1 MKKKTYRTLGSI
13 LAMTGVL
20 ALGAC
25 DDDPVGVDDDHLE
38 PVGLVISA
46 GGVDLVTVNGATV
59 TGSLTVDAG
68 QETAHLD
75 VEFLAENGVR
85 FTPEDADEW
94 LRVTMADPAVAG
106 WEQDVPGEFG
116 GHLHGE
122 SAGTTTAVFDLMHGA
137 VGSTTAHADYT
148 SPAIPVVID

>member
-1 MKKKTYRTLGSI
+1 MSRATYRIGGSI
-13 LAMTGVL
+13 LALTGVL

-25 DDDPVGVDDDHLE
+25 DDDPVGNEDEHQE
-38 PVGLVISA
+38 PVGLVIST

-59 TGSLTVDAG
+59 TGSLSVDAG

-75 VEFLAENGVR
+75 VAFLDEDGDR

-94 LRVTMADPAVAG
+94 LRVTIANPAVAE
-106 WEQDVPGEFG
+106 WEQDEPGEFG

-137 VGSTTAHADYT
+137 VNSSSAHPDYT
-148 SPAIPVVID
+148 SPPVPVVIN